1 MLSISCMWGKVLRR
15 SPPMSSLLESQGN
28 AILVWVQSVKLKTCV
43 PFLASTKSG
52 LPEDSSSRLVFL
64 HCEVE

>member
-1 MLSISCMWGKVLRR
+1 MLSISCTWGKVLRR
-15 SPPMSSLLESQGN
+15 SPDMSSLFESRGN

-43 PFLASTKSG
+43 PFLASMKSG
-52 LPEDSSSRLVFL
+52 LPEDSSSRIVFL